1 MIEFPVG
8 PEAFLS
14 VLGVAIFG
22 SLVTQ
27 WLKRYVKPD
36 LVVNLATLALCEIAA
51 IVGALI
57 LAQWKPAA
65 YDLFS
70 AVMLGFVGSTL
81 AVFGYEVVKNAVD
94 LVRPPN
100 P

>member
-1 MIEFPVG
+1 MIEFPTG

-27 WLKRYVKPD
+27 WLKRYVALD
-36 LVVNLATLALCEIAA
+36 LVVNVVTLVLCELAA
-51 IVGALI
+51 IMGTLI
-57 LAQWKPAA
+57 LAQWRPAA

-70 AVMLGFVGSTL
+70 AVMLGFVGATL

-94 LVRPPN
+94 LIKPPTV
-100 P
+100 

>member
-27 WLKRYVKPD
+27 WLKRYVALD
-36 LVVNLATLALCEIAA
+36 LVVNLVTLALCEAAA
-51 IVGALI
+51 IMGALI
-57 LAQWKPAA
+57 LAQWRPAA
-65 YDLFS
+65 YDVFS
-70 AVMLGFVGSTL
+70 AVTLAFIGATL

-94 LVRPPN
+94 LIKPPTV
-100 P
+100 